1 MLKLKYF
8 GTRVPDIFSPFLVC
22 VCVCG
27 GGGGGGV
34 ITCQTRFLGYRS
46 NGRANPM

>member
-8 GTRVPDIFSPFLVC
+8 GTRVLEMPDIFSPFLVC
-22 VCVCG
+22 VCVG
-27 GGGGGGV
+27 GGGD
-34 ITCQTRFLGYRS
+34 CMSETRFLGYRS